1 MEKCNSKLG
10 NRFEY
15 FESRGKNIHELNKI
29 IFSKIYRDLFKKP
42 IINRKMRKCRNA
54 RNEKEIN
61 LKNMNEEYG
70 MAMIDFMNEV

>member
-1 MEKCNSKLG
+1 
-10 NRFEY
+10 
-15 FESRGKNIHELNKI
+15 
-29 IFSKIYRDLFKKP
+29 
-42 IINRKMRKCRNA
+42 MRKCRNA